1 MLSHGAMGL
10 SYLVEAVDK
19 HSGEKCLNLNAK
31 KKKKTKLMKTE
42 KTKEDRQ
49 IEIKPNGE
57 ILEWVSK
64 YIYLGSTISGDEMGW
79 RK

>member
-1 MLSHGAMGL
+1 MLEL
-10 SYLVEAVDK
+10 EW
-19 HSGEKCLNLNAK
+19 
-31 KKKKTKLMKTE
+31 KKKKTKQKKRPKKKDQAYE
-42 KTKEDRQ
+42 DRKTKEDRK
-49 IEIKPNGE
+49 IEIKANGE

>member
-1 MLSHGAMGL
+1 MQ
-10 SYLVEAVDK
+10 
-19 HSGEKCLNLNAK
+19 K

-49 IEIKPNGE
+49 IEIKANGE